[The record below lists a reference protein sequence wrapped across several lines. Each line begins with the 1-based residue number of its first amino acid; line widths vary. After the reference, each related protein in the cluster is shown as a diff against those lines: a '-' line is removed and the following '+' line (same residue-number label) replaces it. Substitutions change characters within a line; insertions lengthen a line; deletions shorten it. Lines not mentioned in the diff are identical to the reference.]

1 MSEFSCPSDMP
12 TEFPVVPMRESV
24 VFPHMVLPASAL
36 GEAAAHPALNE
47 SEWVLLL
54 AQRHPQVTDPEVGD
68 LCCVGTLAW
77 VVRSGTELSGPRR
90 ILVQGVGV
98 AQVEAFV
105 ETSTGL
111 HARVEIWDSHEGA
124 QWSPEVE
131 SLMRSLRAKFEEL
144 VPLRGLPREILPI
157 VANTEDPGHLA
168 NVVASNLCLEVSEA
182 QAILEVRDPVS
193 RLRKVDSTARSAL
206 DRTIEEAEKA
216 CEGSMRDDREAFLRE
231 QLRAIQDELQ
241 EENAHPDEVTDYRRR
256 IDDVQPTD
264 ACREE
269 ALRQLA
275 RLQKMHSE
283 SPEAQVVRNYL
294 DWITELPWNVLSEDC
309 GDLDRA
315 RKVLDTDHAHLE
327 TVKTR
332 LLEFLG
338 VRKLRGDTRGPIL
351 CFSGPPGVGK
361 TSLGRSI
368 ARAMGREFVRIS
380 LGGVRDEA
388 EIRGHRRTYVGAMPG
403 RILQSLKQAGTRNPV
418 VLLDEIDKVGTDHR
432 GDPAAALL
440 EVLDPEQNG
449 SFVDHFINAP
459 FDLSQ
464 VLFIATANR
473 LEPIPAPLRDRMELI
488 PLPGYSAEEKAVIA
502 ERFLVPRQLEEHGLV
517 AGQVHWSNRS
527 LSQVITDYTSEAGVR
542 GLERQ
547 IAVVCRKV
555 AFRAAEGD
563 STPVRV
569 TQRNLARYLGVPPY
583 VREAVSTENEVG
595 VSRGLAWTESGG
607 ELLTVEASVI
617 SGSGLVLTGQ
627 LGDVMKESGRTAL
640 SFARSILLDFDP
652 TNEILGR
659 NEVHVH
665 VPAGAIPKDG
675 PSAGIAI
682 AASLIS
688 VALRNPVR
696 SDVAMTG
703 EITLR
708 GRVLPVGG
716 VREKALAALRNGITT
731 VILPEANM
739 RDLEEIPRE
748 QKNRIEFVPVTHMR
762 EVVDAVLERPV
773 PKQAPLRWPARV
785 PAPGSAMLPVSA
797 EGS

>member
-1 MSEFSCPSDMP
+1 
-12 TEFPVVPMRESV
+12 
-24 VFPHMVLPASAL
+24 
-36 GEAAAHPALNE
+36 
-47 SEWVLLL
+47 
-54 AQRHPQVTDPEVGD
+54 
-68 LCCVGTLAW
+68 
-77 VVRSGTELSGPRR
+77 
-90 ILVQGVGV
+90 
-98 AQVEAFV
+98 
-105 ETSTGL
+105 
-111 HARVEIWDSHEGA
+111 
-124 QWSPEVE
+124 
-131 SLMRSLRAKFEEL
+131 
-144 VPLRGLPREILPI
+144 
-157 VANTEDPGHLA
+157 
-168 NVVASNLCLEVSEA
+168 
-182 QAILEVRDPVS
+182 
-193 RLRKVDSTARSAL
+193 
-206 DRTIEEAEKA
+206 
-216 CEGSMRDDREAFLRE
+216 MRDDREAFLRG

-241 EENAHPDEVTDYRRR
+241 EENARPDEVTDYRRR
-256 IDDVQPTD
+256 IEDVQPSD

-440 EVLDPEQNG
+440 EVLDPEQND

-464 VLFIATANR
+464 VIFIATANR

-488 PLPGYSAEEKAVIA
+488 RLPGYSAEEKAVIA

-583 VREAVSTENEVG
+583 VREAVSKENEVG

-682 AASLIS
+682 AAALIS

-748 QKNRIEFVPVTHMR
+748 QKNKIEFVPVTHMR